1 MADGVELEGFEDLTE
16 LFKDLEITE
25 QEERAALNT
34 IGNMAKDSV
43 DDNIPKKS
51 EEMKKSVKKTI
62 KRTDD
67 GDLGVEVKITK
78 FYAPFQEYGTSQ
90 QKHNVGFFDRS
101 INNIIDKAIEEA
113 KKLIK

>member
-25 QEERAALNT
+25 QEERAALNI
-34 IGNMAKDSV
+34 IGNIAEESI
-43 DDNIPKKS
+43 DNNMPKKS
-51 EEMKKSVKKTI
+51 EEMSKSVKKKI
-62 KRTDD
+62 KRTDE
-67 GDLGVEVKITK
+67 GNLGVEVKVTK
-78 FYAPFQEYGTSQ
+78 FYAPFQEFGTSQ

-101 INNIIDKAIEEA
+101 INAVIDKAIEEA

>member
-34 IGNMAKDSV
+34 IGNIVKEEIEN
-43 DDNIPKKS
+43 NIPEDS
-51 EEMKKSVKKTI
+51 GGMKKSVKKTI

-67 GDLGVEVKITK
+67 GDLGVEVKIDK
-78 FYAPFQEYGTSQ
+78 FYAKFQEFGTSQ
-90 QKHNVGFFDRS
+90 QKQNVGFFDRS
-101 INNIIDKAIEEA
+101 INAVIDKAIEEA
-113 KKLIK
+113 KKVIK